1 MVQDLALPAC
11 HPPMSSWSANG
22 LCLVETKGSALRL
35 RPHPEPGTGVMVI
48 GAVTRAD
55 VPLLCERLRLLVDE
69 SNIDIIDCDVRA
81 LAADVVA
88 VETLAHL
95 QLTARRLGCRIRLRR
110 PSHEL
115 AGLLGLS
122 GLNKVLPTCGL
133 RVG

>member
-1 MVQDLALPAC
+1 
-11 HPPMSSWSANG
+11 
-22 LCLVETKGSALRL
+22 
-35 RPHPEPGTGVMVI
+35 MVI

-69 SNIDIIDCDVRA
+69 SSVDVVDCDVRS
-81 LAADVVA
+81 LAADVAA

-115 AGLLGLS
+115 EALLGLC
-122 GLNKVLPTCGL
+122 GLNEVLPTGGL

>member
-22 LCLVETKGSALRL
+22 RCLEETK
-35 RPHPEPGTGVMVI
+35 
-48 GAVTRAD
+48 
-55 VPLLCERLRLLVDE
+55 
-69 SNIDIIDCDVRA
+69 NIVDCDVRA